1 MKKNNKGSDDW
12 TSQAFLF
19 QWDYRG
25 AGGGGGGGG
34 GLFNLAKM
42 VVSGLHKYLECKVEE
57 LKYKKLE
64 VT

>member
-1 MKKNNKGSDDW
+1 MGLPYILIWS
-12 TSQAFLF
+12 
-19 QWDYRG
+19 
-25 AGGGGGGGG
+25 GGGG

>member
-1 MKKNNKGSDDW
+1 MRSPRSERLEQGI
-12 TSQAFLF
+12 L
-19 QWDYRG
+19 RG
-25 AGGGGGGGG
+25 IKWEMFKDE
-34 GLFNLAKM
+34 LFNLAKM

>member
-1 MKKNNKGSDDW
+1 MGLPYILIWS
-12 TSQAFLF
+12 
-19 QWDYRG
+19 
-25 AGGGGGGGG
+25 GG